1 MTELEIVL
9 YLAGGLILLFVGAEG
24 LIRGSSNLAIKMG
37 ITPLVVG
44 LTVVAFG
51 TSTPELVV
59 SLKAALIGNSSI
71 SLGNVVGSNIANI
84 ALILGVAALI
94 RPLDV
99 HAKVI
104 MREIP
109 IMIGISVLLLLLLID
124 GELGFFDGLVFV
136 FGIVIYTVVNVM
148 MARKE
153 KNSEVDTEFKEGLKS
168 KLGIRISIILMI
180 GGLGLLIVGANLFV
194 QSAVAIAK
202 IFNVSDAIIGLT
214 IVAVGTSL
222 PELITSI
229 VAAYKKESDIAIGN
243 VVGSNIF
250 NILGI
255 LGITALIIPI
265 SSVGISY
272 IDLVVMVFTA
282 IILFPLCRSGFS
294 IGLITSGFLFVEPSI
309 FSPTVF
315 PVHVIKSVFNKP
327 NLFISFIT
335 A

>member
-1 MTELEIVL
+1 
-9 YLAGGLILLFVGAEG
+9 
-24 LIRGSSNLAIKMG
+24 
-37 ITPLVVG
+37 
-44 LTVVAFG
+44 
-51 TSTPELVV
+51 
-59 SLKAALIGNSSI
+59 
-71 SLGNVVGSNIANI
+71 
-84 ALILGVAALI
+84 
-94 RPLDV
+94 
-99 HAKVI
+99 
-104 MREIP
+104 
-109 IMIGISVLLLLLLID
+109 
-124 GELGFFDGLVFV
+124 
-136 FGIVIYTVVNVM
+136 M

-168 KLGIRISIILMI
+168 KLGIPVSIFLMFA
-180 GGLGLLIVGANLFV
+180 GLGLLIFGANLFV

-202 IFNVSDAIIGLT
+202 MFNVSDAIIGLT

-282 IILFPLCRSGFS
+282 IILFPLSRSGFS
-294 IGLITSGFLFVEPSI
+294 ISRLEGTILLIGYFGYVYYLLP
-309 FSPTVF
+309 
-315 PVHVIKSVFNKP
+315 K
-327 NLFISFIT
+327 
-335 A
+335 

>member
-1 MTELEIVL
+1 MSPVEIVL
-9 YLAGGLILLFVGAEG
+9 YLVGGLIMLFIGAEG
-24 LIRGSSNLAIKMG
+24 LIRGSSNLAIKIG

-59 SLKAALIGNSSI
+59 SLKAALLGNSSI

-99 HAKVI
+99 HANVI

-109 IMIGISVLLLLLLID
+109 IMIVITVLFLFLLID
-124 GELGFFDGLVFV
+124 GELGFIDGLIFV
-136 FGIVIYTVVNVM
+136 IGLVIYLIVNVLL
-148 MARKE
+148 ARKE
-153 KNSEVDTEFKEGLKS
+153 KNPEVDSEFKEGLKS
-168 KLGIRISIILMI
+168 KLGVPVSIVLMLA
-180 GGLGLLIVGANLFV
+180 GLGLLILGANLFV

-202 IFNVSDAIIGLT
+202 MFNVSDAIIGLT
-214 IVAVGTSL
+214 IVAIGTSL

-229 VAAYKKESDIAIGN
+229 VASYKKEADIAIGN

-265 SSVGISY
+265 SSVGLGY
-272 IDLVVMVFTA
+272 VDLGVMLFTA
-282 IILFPLCRSGFS
+282 IILFPLSRTGFS
-294 IGLITSGFLFVEPSI
+294 ISRFEGAILLVGYAGYI
-309 FSPTVF
+309 FYLLP
-315 PVHVIKSVFNKP
+315 K
-327 NLFISFIT
+327 
-335 A
+335 

>member
-1 MTELEIVL
+1 MTFIETLL
-9 YLAGGLILLFVGAEG
+9 YLAGGLIFLFIGAEG
-24 LIRGSSNLAIKMG
+24 LIRGASALALRVG

-84 ALILGVAALI
+84 ALILGIAALI

-99 HAKVI
+99 HANVI
-104 MREIP
+104 RREIP
-109 IMIGISVLLLLLLID
+109 IMIVLSILLIILLID
-124 GELGFFDGLVFV
+124 GELSLIDGIIFV
-136 FGIVIYTVVNVM
+136 AGIITYTIVNIS

-153 KNSEVDTEFKEGLKS
+153 KNAEVENEFKEGLKT
-168 KLGIRISIILMI
+168 KLGVPVSIVFVV
-180 GGLGLLIVGANLFV
+180 GGLGLMILGANLFV
-194 QSAVAIAK
+194 TSAISIAK
-202 IFNVSDAIIGLT
+202 AIGVSDAIIGLT

-229 VAAYKKESDIAIGN
+229 VAAYKNESDIAIGN

-255 LGITALIIPI
+255 LGITALVIPL
-265 SSVGISY
+265 SSEGISY
-272 IDLVVMVFTA
+272 IDFGVM
-282 IILFPLCRSGFS
+282 
-294 IGLITSGFLFVEPSI
+294 LITALILLPLSKTGFRISRLEGLFLLTGYLVYIYYLLP
-309 FSPTVF
+309 
-315 PVHVIKSVFNKP
+315 
-327 NLFISFIT
+327 
-335 A
+335 

>member
-1 MTELEIVL
+1 MTGIEIIL
-9 YLAGGLILLFVGAEG
+9 YLVGGLIMLFIGAEG
-24 LIRGSSNLAIKMG
+24 LIRGSSNLAIKIG

-59 SLKAALIGNSSI
+59 SLKAALLGNSSI

-109 IMIGISVLLLLLLID
+109 IMIGISILLLLLLID
-124 GELGFFDGLVFV
+124 GELGFIDGLIFV
-136 FGIVIYTVVNVM
+136 IGLIVYLVVNVLI
-148 MARKE
+148 ARKE
-153 KNSEVDTEFKEGLKS
+153 KNPEIDSEFSEGLKS
-168 KLGIRISIILMI
+168 KLGIPVSIVLMI
-180 GGLGLLIVGANLFV
+180 AGLGLLILGANLFV

-214 IVAVGTSL
+214 IVAIGTSL

-229 VAAYKKESDIAIGN
+229 VAAYKKEADIAIGN

-272 IDLVVMVFTA
+272 VDLGVMLFTA
-282 IILFPLCRSGFS
+282 IILFPLSRTGFS
-294 IGLITSGFLFVEPSI
+294 ISRFEGALLLAGYGGYIYYLIP
-309 FSPTVF
+309 
-315 PVHVIKSVFNKP
+315 
-327 NLFISFIT
+327 
-335 A
+335 

>member
-1 MTELEIVL
+1 M
-9 YLAGGLILLFVGAEG
+9 LFIGAEG
-24 LIRGSSNLAIKMG
+24 LIRGSSNLAIKIG

-59 SLKAALIGNSSI
+59 SLKAALLGNSSI

-109 IMIGISVLLLLLLID
+109 IMIGISILLLLLLID

-136 FGIVIYTVVNVM
+136 IGLVVYLVVNVLI
-148 MARKE
+148 ARKE
-153 KNSEVDTEFKEGLKS
+153 KNPEIDSEFSEGLKS
-168 KLGIRISIILMI
+168 KLGVSVSIVLMI
-180 GGLGLLIVGANLFV
+180 AGLGLLILGANLFV

-214 IVAVGTSL
+214 IVAIGTSL

-229 VAAYKKESDIAIGN
+229 VAAYKKEADIAIGN

-272 IDLVVMVFTA
+272 VDLGVMLFTA
-282 IILFPLCRSGFS
+282 IILFPLSRTGFS
-294 IGLITSGFLFVEPSI
+294 ISRFEGALLLAGYGGYIYYLIPW
-309 FSPTVF
+309 
-315 PVHVIKSVFNKP
+315 
-327 NLFISFIT
+327 
-335 A
+335 

>member
-1 MTELEIVL
+1 MTELEIIL
-9 YLAGGLILLFVGAEG
+9 YLVGGLVMLFIGAEG
-24 LIRGSSNLAIKMG
+24 LIRGSSNLAIKIG

-59 SLKAALIGNSSI
+59 SLKAALLGNSTI

-84 ALILGVAALI
+84 ALILGVASLI

-109 IMIGISVLLLLLLID
+109 IMIGISFLLLLLLID
-124 GELGFFDGLVFV
+124 GELGFFDGLIFV
-136 FGIVIYTVVNVM
+136 LGLIVYLVVNVL

-153 KNSEVDTEFKEGLKS
+153 KNPEIESEFSEGLKS
-168 KLGIRISIILMI
+168 KLGIPLSIIFMFV
-180 GGLGLLIVGANLFV
+180 GLGLLVLGANLFV

-202 IFNVSDAIIGLT
+202 MFNVSDAIIGLT
-214 IVAVGTSL
+214 IVAIGTSL

-229 VAAYKKESDIAIGN
+229 VASYKKEADIAIGN
-243 VVGSNIF
+243 VVGSNVF

-272 IDLVVMVFTA
+272 IDLGVMLVTA
-282 IILFPLCRSGFS
+282 IILFPLSRSGFS
-294 IGLITSGFLFVEPSI
+294 ISRMEGALLLAGYAGYIYYLIP
-309 FSPTVF
+309 
-315 PVHVIKSVFNKP
+315 K
-327 NLFISFIT
+327 
-335 A
+335 

>member
-1 MTELEIVL
+1 MSPIEIVL
-9 YLAGGLILLFVGAEG
+9 YLIAGLVLLFWGAEG

-59 SLKAALIGNSSI
+59 SLKAALLGNSSI

-109 IMIGISVLLLLLLID
+109 IMIGISLLLLLLLVD
-124 GELGFFDGLVFV
+124 GELGFFDGLIFV
-136 FGIVIYTVVNVM
+136 VGIVIYTIVNVL

-153 KNSEVDTEFKEGLKS
+153 KNPEVDNEFKEGLKS
-168 KLGIRISIILMI
+168 KLGIPVSIFLMI
-180 GGLGLLIVGANLFV
+180 AGLGLLIFGANLFV

-202 IFNVSDAIIGLT
+202 MFNVSDAIIGLT
-214 IVAVGTSL
+214 IVAIGTSL

-229 VAAYKKESDIAIGN
+229 VAAYKKEADIAIGN
-243 VVGSNIF
+243 VVGSNVF

-272 IDLVVMVFTA
+272 VDLGVMVFAA
-282 IILFPLCRSGFS
+282 IILFPLSRSGFS
-294 IGLITSGFLFVEPSI
+294 ISRFEGAILLIGYFGYVYYLLP
-309 FSPTVF
+309 
-315 PVHVIKSVFNKP
+315 K
-327 NLFISFIT
+327 
-335 A
+335 

>member
-1 MTELEIVL
+1 MSPIEIIL
-9 YLAGGLILLFVGAEG
+9 YLVGGLIMLFIGAEG
-24 LIRGSSNLAIKMG
+24 LIRGSSNLAIKIG

-59 SLKAALIGNSSI
+59 SLKAALLGNSSI

-109 IMIGISVLLLLLLID
+109 IMIGISILLLLLLID

-136 FGIVIYTVVNVM
+136 IGLVVYLVVNVLI
-148 MARKE
+148 ARKE
-153 KNSEVDTEFKEGLKS
+153 KNPEIDSEFSEGLKS
-168 KLGIRISIILMI
+168 KLGVSVSIVLMI
-180 GGLGLLIVGANLFV
+180 AGLGLLILGANLFV

-214 IVAVGTSL
+214 IVAIGTSL

-229 VAAYKKESDIAIGN
+229 VAAYKKEADIAIGN

-272 IDLVVMVFTA
+272 VDLGVMLFTA
-282 IILFPLCRSGFS
+282 IILFPLSRTGFS
-294 IGLITSGFLFVEPSI
+294 ISRFEGALLLAGYGGYIYYLIP
-309 FSPTVF
+309 
-315 PVHVIKSVFNKP
+315 
-327 NLFISFIT
+327 
-335 A
+335 

>member
-1 MTELEIVL
+1 MTLEIFLFLVL
-9 YLAGGLILLFVGAEG
+9 GLIALFIGAEG
-24 LIRGSSNLAIKMG
+24 LIRGASALALRVG

-84 ALILGVAALI
+84 ALILGIAALI

-99 HAKVI
+99 HANVI
-104 MREIP
+104 RREIP
-109 IMIGISVLLLLLLID
+109 IMIGLSILLIVLLLD
-124 GELGFFDGLVFV
+124 GELGLIDGIIFV
-136 FGIVIYTVVNVM
+136 AGIITYTIVNVL

-153 KNSEVDTEFKEGLKS
+153 KNTEVENEFKEGLKT
-168 KLGIRISIILMI
+168 KLGVPVSIIFVI
-180 GGLGLLIVGANLFV
+180 GGLGLMILGANLFV
-194 QSAVAIAK
+194 TSAISIAK
-202 IFNVSDAIIGLT
+202 AIGVSDAIIGLT

-229 VAAYKKESDIAIGN
+229 VAAYKNESDIAIGN

-255 LGITALIIPI
+255 LGITAIVIPL
-265 SSVGISY
+265 SSAGISY
-272 IDLVVMVFTA
+272 VDFGVMLFTA
-282 IILFPLCRSGFS
+282 IILLPLSKTGFKIS
-294 IGLITSGFLFVEPSI
+294 RLEGVFLITGYIVYIYYLLP
-309 FSPTVF
+309 
-315 PVHVIKSVFNKP
+315 
-327 NLFISFIT
+327 
-335 A
+335 

>member
-1 MTELEIVL
+1 MTELEIIL
-9 YLAGGLILLFVGAEG
+9 YLVGGLIMLFIGAEG
-24 LIRGSSNLAIKMG
+24 LIRGSSNLAIKIG

-59 SLKAALIGNSSI
+59 SLKAALLGNSSI

-94 RPLDV
+94 KPLDV

-109 IMIGISVLLLLLLID
+109 IMIGISLLLILFLLD
-124 GELGFFDGLVFV
+124 GELGFIDGLVFV
-136 FGIVIYTVVNVM
+136 SGIITYTFVNVW

-153 KNSEVDTEFKEGLKS
+153 KSPEVDKEFKDGLKS
-168 KLGIRISIILMI
+168 KLGIPVSIVLMI
-180 GGLGLLIVGANLFV
+180 AGLGLLILGANLFV

-202 IFNVSDAIIGLT
+202 MFNVSDAIIGLT
-214 IVAVGTSL
+214 IVAIGTSL

-272 IDLVVMVFTA
+272 VDLGVMLFTA
-282 IILFPLCRSGFS
+282 IILFPLSRTGFS
-294 IGLITSGFLFVEPSI
+294 ISRAEGVLLLAGYAGYIYYLIP
-309 FSPTVF
+309 
-315 PVHVIKSVFNKP
+315 K
-327 NLFISFIT
+327 
-335 A
+335 

>member
-202 IFNVSDAIIGLT
+202 MFNISDAIIGLT

-222 PELITSI
+222 P
-229 VAAYKKESDIAIGN
+229 D
-243 VVGSNIF
+243 
-250 NILGI
+250 
-255 LGITALIIPI
+255 
-265 SSVGISY
+265 
-272 IDLVVMVFTA
+272 
-282 IILFPLCRSGFS
+282 
-294 IGLITSGFLFVEPSI
+294 
-309 FSPTVF
+309 
-315 PVHVIKSVFNKP
+315 
-327 NLFISFIT
+327 
-335 A
+335 

>member
-1 MTELEIVL
+1 MTFVETSL
-9 YLAGGLILLFVGAEG
+9 YLAGGLIFLFIGAEG
-24 LIRGSSNLAIKMG
+24 LIRGASALALRVG

-84 ALILGVAALI
+84 ALILGIAALI

-99 HAKVI
+99 HANVI
-104 MREIP
+104 RREIP
-109 IMIGISVLLLLLLID
+109 IMIGLSILLIVLLYDGELSLID
-124 GELGFFDGLVFV
+124 GIIFV
-136 FGIVIYTVVNVM
+136 AGIITYTIVNIL

-153 KNSEVDTEFKEGLKS
+153 KNVEVENEFKEGLKT
-168 KLGIRISIILMI
+168 KLGVPVSILFVV
-180 GGLGLLIVGANLFV
+180 GGLGLMILGANLFV
-194 QSAVAIAK
+194 TSAISIAK
-202 IFNVSDAIIGLT
+202 AVGVSDAIIGLT

-229 VAAYKKESDIAIGN
+229 VAAYKNESDIAIGN

-255 LGITALIIPI
+255 LGITAIVIPL
-265 SSVGISY
+265 SSAGISY
-272 IDLVVMVFTA
+272 VDFGVMLFTA
-282 IILFPLCRSGFS
+282 LILLPLSKTGFK
-294 IGLITSGFLFVEPSI
+294 ITRFEGFFLVTGYIAYIYYLLP
-309 FSPTVF
+309 
-315 PVHVIKSVFNKP
+315 
-327 NLFISFIT
+327 
-335 A
+335 

>member
-1 MTELEIVL
+1 MTGIEIIL
-9 YLAGGLILLFVGAEG
+9 YLVGGLIMLFIGAEG
-24 LIRGSSNLAIKMG
+24 LIRGSSNLAIKIG

-59 SLKAALIGNSSI
+59 SLKAALLGNSSI

-109 IMIGISVLLLLLLID
+109 IMIGISILLLLLLID
-124 GELGFFDGLVFV
+124 GELGFIDGLIFV
-136 FGIVIYTVVNVM
+136 IGLIVYLVVNVLI
-148 MARKE
+148 ARKE
-153 KNSEVDTEFKEGLKS
+153 KNPEIDSEFSEGLKS
-168 KLGIRISIILMI
+168 KLGIPVSIVLMI
-180 GGLGLLIVGANLFV
+180 AGLGLLILGANLFV

-214 IVAVGTSL
+214 IVAIGTSL

-229 VAAYKKESDIAIGN
+229 VAAYKKEADIAIGN
-243 VVGSNIF
+243 VVGSNTF

-272 IDLVVMVFTA
+272 VDLGVMLFTA
-282 IILFPLCRSGFS
+282 IILFPLSRTGFS
-294 IGLITSGFLFVEPSI
+294 ISRFEGALLLAGYGGYIYYLIP
-309 FSPTVF
+309 
-315 PVHVIKSVFNKP
+315 
-327 NLFISFIT
+327 
-335 A
+335 

>member
-1 MTELEIVL
+1 MSPIEIVL
-9 YLAGGLILLFVGAEG
+9 YLIAGLVLLFIGAEG
-24 LIRGSSNLAIKMG
+24 LIRGSSNLAIKIG

-59 SLKAALIGNSSI
+59 SLKAALLGNSSI

-84 ALILGVAALI
+84 ALILGVASLI

-124 GELGFFDGLVFV
+124 GELGFIDGLIF
-136 FGIVIYTVVNVM
+136 IVGLIVYLVVNVLI
-148 MARKE
+148 ARKE
-153 KNSEVDTEFKEGLKS
+153 KNPEIDTEFSEGLKS
-168 KLGIRISIILMI
+168 KLGIPVSIILMI
-180 GGLGLLIVGANLFV
+180 AGLGLLILGADLFV

-214 IVAVGTSL
+214 IVAIGTSL

-229 VAAYKKESDIAIGN
+229 VAAYKNEADIAIGN
-243 VVGSNIF
+243 VVGSNVF

-272 IDLVVMVFTA
+272 VDLVVMLFAA
-282 IILFPLCRSGFS
+282 IILFPLSRTGFS
-294 IGLITSGFLFVEPSI
+294 ISRWEGAFLLAGYAGYIYYLIP
-309 FSPTVF
+309 
-315 PVHVIKSVFNKP
+315 K
-327 NLFISFIT
+327 
-335 A
+335 